1 MSQTGTLAFSL
12 GEYRNN
18 ETVGEFVQEELNQY
32 RHEYYNQ
39 DAPSVSDAVY
49 DRLYDELE
57 LWEKDTGI
65 ILSNSPTQTV
75 GYKAVSSLEKVRHDI
90 PLLSLAKTKAVSDL
104 ASFLKGHAA
113 LLMLKL
119 DGLTVKLV
127 YEGGKLVEGSTRGD
141 GDEGELITHNISAFR
156 NVPLSIPYKGRLVI
170 TGEGFIHKSD
180 FERLKDTLTGSDG
193 KPYRNARNLAAGSIR
208 CLDAN
213 ICKER
218 EISFFAFNILEG
230 MDEFEDSRDSRSGLL
245 SILAEFGFEVC
256 PAVYIP
262 PDAKADHIA
271 SKIQKMAELADT
283 WDIPIDGMVL
293 RFNSFSYSASL
304 GRTGHHY
311 NDGIAFKF
319 EDDTY
324 ETVFRRVEWQTGRSG
339 EIAPVAVF
347 DTVEIDGCEVSRA
360 SLHNLTFIKG
370 LELHPGCRILVS
382 KRNMIIPH
390 VEENLDRG
398 DYQDMT
404 PQTCPCC
411 GQPTRTHSRAGDKG
425 RMVETLHCDNPGCG
439 SRILQKFVHFAEKK
453 AMNIRGLSEATL
465 DQLIRLG
472 ALKGYQDL
480 YHLDRYRDEIIALE
494 GFGEKSYENL
504 IASINESRS
513 TTFVRFV
520 VAMDIPLIGRTAS
533 RILDRHFHGSLRELR
548 LAALDRF
555 DFTCLEGI
563 GDIMSSNLHKW
574 FRNSDHLLLWGSLQ
588 KELHF
593 ENGLDAEASREEN
606 NMNKT
611 TNNTFA
617 GCTIVATGK
626 LENFTRD
633 GINAKII
640 SLGATPGSSVTK
652 KTDYLICGEKAG
664 SKLAKAQ
671 QLGVKILTEQQF
683 LEMLSA

>member
-1 MSQTGTLAFSL
+1 MSQKTERIHQL
-12 GEYRNN
+12 
-18 ETVGEFVQEELNQY
+18 VDKLNQY
-32 RHEYYNQ
+32 RDEYYNKN
-39 DAPSVSDAVY
+39 ASSVSDAVY
-49 DRLYDELE
+49 DHLYDELE
-57 LWEKDTGI
+57 RMEKETGI

-75 GYKAVSSLEKVRHDI
+75 GYKAVSILKKVHHRI
-90 PLLSLAKTKAVSDL
+90 PLLSLDKTKLISDL
-104 ASFLKGHAA
+104 VSFVKDHAA

-127 YEGGKLVEGSTRGD
+127 YKDGKLVEGSTRGD
-141 GDEGELITHNISAFR
+141 GDEGELITHNIAAFR
-156 NVPLSIPYKGRLVI
+156 NVPLSIPFKGHLELS
-170 TGEGFIHKSD
+170 GEGFIHKSD
-180 FERLKDTLTGSDG
+180 FERLKDTLIGSDG
-193 KPYRNARNLAAGSIR
+193 KPYRNARNLASGSIR
-208 CLDAN
+208 CLDAS

-230 MDEFEDSRDSRSGLL
+230 MDGFGDIQDSRSALLL
-245 SILAEFGFEVC
+245 SMIDHGFGICPFVPIPAGATAEEIEKQIQNLQELAE
-256 PAVYIP
+256 I
-262 PDAKADHIA
+262 
-271 SKIQKMAELADT
+271 S
-283 WDIPIDGMVL
+283 DIPIDGMVL
-293 RFNSFSYSASL
+293 RYDNLSYSASL

-324 ETVFRRVEWQTGRSG
+324 ETIFRSIEWQTGRSG
-339 EIAPVAVF
+339 EIAPVAMF

-398 DYQDMT
+398 NYQDMT
-404 PQTCPCC
+404 PQICPCC
-411 GQPTRTHSRAGDKG
+411 GQPTRAYSRAGDKG
-425 RMVETLHCDNPGCG
+425 RIVETLHCDNPECG
-439 SRILQKFVHFAEKK
+439 SRVLQRFVHFTEKK

-465 DQLIRLG
+465 DQLIQLG
-472 ALKGYQDL
+472 ALKTYQDL
-480 YHLDRYRDEIIALE
+480 YHLDRYRDEIIEME

-504 IASINESRS
+504 IASVNESRN
-513 TTFVRFV
+513 TTFVRYL

-533 RILDRHFHGSLRELR
+533 RILDGHFHGNLRELE
-548 LAALDRF
+548 LAALNRF

-563 GDIMSSNLHKW
+563 GDIMSSNIHEW
-574 FRNSDHLLLWGSLQ
+574 FRNSDHLLLWRGLQ

-593 ENGLDAEASREEN
+593 ENGLDAKASGEEN
-606 NMNKT
+606 NMNET
-611 TNNTFA
+611 NNNTFS

-671 QLGVKILTEQQF
+671 QLGVKILTEQEF
-683 LEMLSA
+683 MDMIAS

>member
-1 MSQTGTLAFSL
+1 MSQTTERIHKL
-12 GEYRNN
+12 
-18 ETVGEFVQEELNQY
+18 VDKLNQY
-32 RHEYYNQ
+32 RDEYYNKN
-39 DAPSVSDAVY
+39 APSVSDAVY
-49 DRLYDELE
+49 DHLYDELE
-57 LWEKDTGI
+57 RLEKESGI

-75 GYKAVSSLEKVRHDI
+75 GYKAVSTLKKVRHRI
-90 PLLSLAKTKAVSDL
+90 PLLSLDKTKLISDL
-104 ASFLKGHAA
+104 VSFVKDHAA

-127 YEGGKLVEGSTRGD
+127 YEDGKLVEGSTRGD
-141 GDEGELITHNISAFR
+141 GDEGELVTHNIAAFR
-156 NVPLSIPYKGRLVI
+156 NVPLSIPFKGHLELP
-170 TGEGFIHKSD
+170 GEGFIHKSD
-180 FERLKDTLTGSDG
+180 FERLKDTLIGSDG
-193 KPYRNARNLAAGSIR
+193 KPYRNARNLASGSIR
-208 CLDAN
+208 CLDAG

-230 MDEFEDSRDSRSGLL
+230 MDEFDDIRDSRSALLL
-245 SILAEFGFEVC
+245 SMIDHGFGICPFVPIPAGATAEEIEKHIQNLQELAE
-256 PAVYIP
+256 I
-262 PDAKADHIA
+262 
-271 SKIQKMAELADT
+271 S
-283 WDIPIDGMVL
+283 DIPFDGMVL
-293 RFNSFSYSASL
+293 RYDSLSYSANL

-324 ETVFRRVEWQTGRSG
+324 ESVFRSIEWQTGRTG
-339 EIAPVAVF
+339 EIAPVAIF

-398 DYQDMT
+398 NYQDMI

-411 GQPTRTHSRAGDKG
+411 GQPTRMHSRAGDKG
-425 RMVETLHCDNPGCG
+425 RMVETLHCDNPECG
-439 SRILQKFVHFAEKK
+439 SRILHKFVHFAEKK

-465 DQLIRLG
+465 DQLIQLG
-472 ALKGYQDL
+472 ALKTYQDL
-480 YHLDRYRDEIIALE
+480 YHLDRYRNEIIALE

-533 RILDRHFHGSLRELR
+533 RILDGYFHGSLRELR

-563 GDIMSSNLHKW
+563 GNTMSSNLHKW

-593 ENGLDAEASREEN
+593 ENGLDAQASGEEN
-606 NMNKT
+606 NMSET
-611 TNNTFA
+611 TNNKFA

-640 SLGATPGSSVTK
+640 SLGATPGSSVTQ

-671 QLGVKILTEQQF
+671 QLGVKILTEQEF
-683 LEMLSA
+683 MEMLSA

>member
-1 MSQTGTLAFSL
+1 MSQATERIHEL
-12 GEYRNN
+12 
-18 ETVGEFVQEELNQY
+18 VDKLNQY
-32 RHEYYNQ
+32 RNEYYNQ

-90 PLLSLAKTKAVSDL
+90 PLLSLAKTKQVSDL
-104 ASFLKGHAA
+104 ASFLKGHGA

-127 YEGGKLVEGSTRGD
+127 YENGRLVEGSTRGD
-141 GDEGELITHNISAFR
+141 GEEGELITHNVAAFR
-156 NVPLSIPYKGRLVI
+156 NVPLSIPYKGRLAI

-180 FERLKDTLTGSDG
+180 FERLKGSLTGSDG
-193 KPYRNARNLAAGSIR
+193 KPYRNARNLASGSIR
-208 CLDAN
+208 CLDAGT
-213 ICKER
+213 CRER
-218 EISFFAFNILEG
+218 EVSFCAFNVLEG
-230 MDEFEDSRDSRSGLL
+230 LDEFEDSRDSRSSLL
-245 SILAEFGFEVC
+245 NILAEFGFETC
-256 PAVYIP
+256 PAIYIP

-271 SKIQKMAELADT
+271 SKIQEMTDFAEFLDM
-283 WDIPIDGMVL
+283 PIDGMVL
-293 RFNSFSYSASL
+293 RFNSFSYSATL

-311 NDGIAFKF
+311 NDGIAYKF
-319 EDDTY
+319 ADDTY
-324 ETVFRRVEWQTGRSG
+324 ETVFRSAEWQTGRFG

-347 DTVEIDGCEVSRA
+347 DTVEIDGCGVSRA
-360 SLHNLTFIKG
+360 SLHNLSFIKG

-390 VEENLDRG
+390 VEDNLDRG
-398 DYQDMT
+398 NYQDMT
-404 PQTCPCC
+404 PQSCPCC
-411 GQPTRTHSRAGDKG
+411 GQPTRIYSREGDRG
-425 RMVETLHCDNPGCG
+425 RTIETLHCDNPECG
-439 SRILQKFVHFAEKK
+439 SRILHKFVHFAEKK

-465 DQLIRLG
+465 DQLIQLG
-472 ALKGYQDL
+472 ALKTYQDL
-480 YHLDRYRDEIIALE
+480 YHLDRYRNEIIALE

-504 IASINESRS
+504 IASINESRN

-533 RILDRHFHGSLRELR
+533 RILDGHFHGSLRELR

-574 FRNSDHLLLWGSLQ
+574 FRNPDHLLLWGSLQ

-593 ENGLDAEASREEN
+593 ENGLDAKASGEEN
-606 NMNKT
+606 NMNG
-611 TNNTFA
+611 TNNKFA

-671 QLGVKILTEQQF
+671 QLGIKVLTEQEF
-683 LEMLSA
+683 MDMIAS

>member
-1 MSQTGTLAFSL
+1 MSQTTERIHEL
-12 GEYRNN
+12 
-18 ETVGEFVQEELNQY
+18 VDKLNQY
-32 RHEYYNQ
+32 RDEYYNRN
-39 DAPSVSDAVY
+39 APSVSDAVY
-49 DRLYDELE
+49 DHLYDELGR
-57 LWEKDTGI
+57 LEKESGI

-75 GYKAVSSLEKVRHDI
+75 GYKAVSSLEKVRHPI
-90 PLLSLAKTKAVSDL
+90 PLLSLGKTKMVSEL
-104 ASFLKGHAA
+104 AAFLKKHAA

-127 YEGGKLVEGSTRGD
+127 YEGGKFVEGSTRGD
-141 GDEGELITHNISAFR
+141 GDEGELITHNVSTFR
-156 NVPLSIPYKGRLVI
+156 NVPLSIPYKERLVI

-213 ICKER
+213 ICKNR

-230 MDEFEDSRDSRSGLL
+230 MDEFTDIRDSLSSLLL
-245 SILAEFGFEVC
+245 SLSEYGFSICPFLTVSPDEMAEDLAVKIKTLTDLAE
-256 PAVYIP
+256 I
-262 PDAKADHIA
+262 
-271 SKIQKMAELADT
+271 S
-283 WDIPIDGMVL
+283 DIPIDGMVL
-293 RFNSFSYSASL
+293 RFDSFSYSASL

-324 ETVFRRVEWQTGRSG
+324 ETVFRSIEWQTGRSG

-398 DYQDMT
+398 NYQDMT

-411 GQPTRTHSRAGDKG
+411 GQPTRIHSRAGDKG
-425 RMVETLHCDNPGCG
+425 RMVETLHCDNPECG

-453 AMNIRGLSEATL
+453 AMNIKGLSEATL

-533 RILDRHFHGSLRELR
+533 RILYRHFHGSLRERR

-563 GDIMSSNLHKW
+563 GDIMSSNLHEW
-574 FRNSDHLLLWGSLQ
+574 FHNSDHLLLWGSLQ

-593 ENGLDAEASREEN
+593 ENGLDAETSGEEN
-606 NMNKT
+606 NMNET

-671 QLGVKILTEQQF
+671 QLGVKILTEQEF
-683 LEMLSA
+683 MEMLSA

>member
-1 MSQTGTLAFSL
+1 MSQATERIHEL
-12 GEYRNN
+12 
-18 ETVGEFVQEELNQY
+18 VDKLNQY
-32 RHEYYNQ
+32 RNEYYNQ

-90 PLLSLAKTKAVSDL
+90 PLLSLAKTKQVSDL
-104 ASFLKGHAA
+104 ASFLKGHGA

-127 YEGGKLVEGSTRGD
+127 YENGRLVEGSTRGD
-141 GDEGELITHNISAFR
+141 GEEGELITHNVAAFR
-156 NVPLSIPYKGRLVI
+156 NVPLSIPYKGRLAI
-170 TGEGFIHKSD
+170 IGEGFIHKSD
-180 FERLKDTLTGSDG
+180 FERLKGTLTGSDG
-193 KPYRNARNLAAGSIR
+193 KPYRNARNLASGSIR
-208 CLDAN
+208 CLDAG
-213 ICKER
+213 ICRER
-218 EISFFAFNILEG
+218 EVSFCAFNVLEG
-230 MDEFEDSRDSRSGLL
+230 LDEFEDSRDSRSSLL
-245 SILAEFGFEVC
+245 NILAEFGFDTC
-256 PAVYIP
+256 PAIYIP

-271 SKIQKMAELADT
+271 SKIQKMTDFAEFLDM
-283 WDIPIDGMVL
+283 PIDGMVL
-293 RFNSFSYSASL
+293 RFNSFSYSATL

-311 NDGIAFKF
+311 NDGIAYKF
-319 EDDTY
+319 ADDTY
-324 ETVFRRVEWQTGRSG
+324 ETVFRSVEWQTGRFG

-347 DTVEIDGCEVSRA
+347 DTVEIDGCGVSRA
-360 SLHNLTFIKG
+360 SLHNLSFIKG

-390 VEENLDRG
+390 VEDNLDRG
-398 DYQDMT
+398 SCQDMA
-404 PQTCPCC
+404 PKACPCC
-411 GQPTRTHSRAGDKG
+411 GHPTHIYSREGDRGRTI
-425 RMVETLHCDNPGCG
+425 ETLHCDNPECG
-439 SRILQKFVHFAEKK
+439 SRILHKFVHFAEKK

-465 DQLIRLG
+465 GQLIRIG
-472 ALKGYQDL
+472 ALKSYQDL
-480 YHLDRYRDEIIALE
+480 YHLDRYRNEIIALE

-504 IASINESRS
+504 IASINESRN

-533 RILDRHFHGSLRELR
+533 RILDGHFHGSLRELR

-563 GDIMSSNLHKW
+563 GDIMSSSLHEW
-574 FRNSDHLLLWGSLQ
+574 FRNPDHLLLWGSLQ

-593 ENGLDAEASREEN
+593 ENGLDAKASGDGERAGKDSAH
-606 NMNKT
+606 MNG
-611 TNNTFA
+611 TNNKFA

-671 QLGVKILTEQQF
+671 QLGIKVLTEQEF
-683 LEMLSA
+683 MDMIAS

>member
-1 MSQTGTLAFSL
+1 MSQTTEHIHKL
-12 GEYRNN
+12 
-18 ETVGEFVQEELNQY
+18 VDKLNQY
-32 RHEYYNQ
+32 RDEYYNKN
-39 DAPSVSDAVY
+39 APSVSDAVY
-49 DRLYDELE
+49 DHLYDELE
-57 LWEKDTGI
+57 RLEKESGI

-75 GYKAVSSLEKVRHDI
+75 GYKAVSTLKKVRHRI
-90 PLLSLAKTKAVSDL
+90 PLLSLDKTKLISDL
-104 ASFLKGHAA
+104 VSFVKDHAA

-127 YEGGKLVEGSTRGD
+127 YEDGKLVEGSTRGD
-141 GDEGELITHNISAFR
+141 GDEGELVTHNIAAFR
-156 NVPLSIPYKGRLVI
+156 NVPLSIPFKGHLELP
-170 TGEGFIHKSD
+170 GEGFIHKSD
-180 FERLKDTLTGSDG
+180 FERLKDTLIGSDG
-193 KPYRNARNLAAGSIR
+193 KPYRNARNLASGSIR
-208 CLDAN
+208 CLDAG

-230 MDEFEDSRDSRSGLL
+230 MDEFDDIRDSRSALLL
-245 SILAEFGFEVC
+245 SMIDHGFGICPFVPIPAGATAEEIEKHIQNLQELAE
-256 PAVYIP
+256 I
-262 PDAKADHIA
+262 
-271 SKIQKMAELADT
+271 S
-283 WDIPIDGMVL
+283 DIPIDGMVL
-293 RFNSFSYSASL
+293 RYDSLSYSASL

-324 ETVFRRVEWQTGRSG
+324 ETVFRSIEWQTGRTG
-339 EIAPVAVF
+339 EIAPVAIF

-398 DYQDMT
+398 NYQDMI

-411 GQPTRTHSRAGDKG
+411 GQPTRMHSRAGDKG
-425 RMVETLHCDNPGCG
+425 RMVETLHCDNPECG
-439 SRILQKFVHFAEKK
+439 SRILHKFVHFAEKK

-465 DQLIRLG
+465 DQLIQIG
-472 ALKGYQDL
+472 ALKTYQDL
-480 YHLDRYRDEIIALE
+480 YHLDRYRNEIIALE

-504 IASINESRS
+504 IASINESRN

-548 LAALDRF
+548 LAALDHF

-563 GDIMSSNLHKW
+563 GDTMSSNLHEW

-593 ENGLDAEASREEN
+593 ENGLDAQASGEEN
-606 NMNKT
+606 NMSET
-611 TNNTFA
+611 TNNKFA

-640 SLGATPGSSVTK
+640 SLGATPGNSVTQ

-671 QLGVKILTEQQF
+671 QLGVKILTEQEF
-683 LEMLSA
+683 MEMLSA

>member
-1 MSQTGTLAFSL
+1 MSQTTERIHELVDKL
-12 GEYRNN
+12 NKYRD
-18 ETVGEFVQEELNQY
+18 
-32 RHEYYNQ
+32 EYYNKN
-39 DAPSVSDAVY
+39 APSVSDAVY
-49 DRLYDELE
+49 DHLYDELE
-57 LWEKDTGI
+57 RMEKETGI

-75 GYKAVSSLEKVRHDI
+75 GYKAVSSLEKVRHHI
-90 PLLSLAKTKAVSDL
+90 PLLSLDKTKMVSEL
-104 ASFLKGHAA
+104 AAFLKNHAA

-141 GDEGELITHNISAFR
+141 GDEGELVTHNIAAFR
-156 NVPLSIPYKGRLVI
+156 NVPVSIPYKGHLELS
-170 TGEGFIHKSD
+170 GEGFIHKSD
-180 FERLKDTLTGSDG
+180 FERLKDTLVGSDG

-230 MDEFEDSRDSRSGLL
+230 MEEFGDIRDSRNNMLL
-245 SILAEFGFEVC
+245 SLAEYGFGVC
-256 PAVYIP
+256 PFLPVSPNESAEGIET
-262 PDAKADHIA
+262 
-271 SKIQKMAELADT
+271 KIKTLTDLAEIS
-283 WDIPIDGMVL
+283 DIPIDGMVL
-293 RFNSFSYSASL
+293 RFDSFSYSASL

-324 ETVFRRVEWQTGRSG
+324 ETVFRSIEWQTGRSG

-360 SLHNLTFIKG
+360 ILHNLTFIKG

-398 DYQDMT
+398 NYQDMT
-404 PQTCPCC
+404 PQVCPCC
-411 GQPTRTHSRAGDKG
+411 GQPTRAYSRAGDKG
-425 RMVETLHCDNPGCG
+425 RIVETLHCDNLECG
-439 SRILQKFVHFAEKK
+439 SRVLQHFVHFAEKK

-465 DQLIRLG
+465 DQLIQLG
-472 ALKGYQDL
+472 ALKNYQDL
-480 YHLDRYRDEIIALE
+480 YHLDRYRDEIIAME
-494 GFGEKSYENL
+494 GFGVKSYENL
-504 IASINESRS
+504 IASIDESRN

-533 RILDRHFHGSLRELR
+533 RILEGHFHGNLRELE

-563 GDIMSSNLHKW
+563 GDIMSSNIQEW
-574 FRNSDHLLLWGSLQ
+574 FRNSDHLLLWRGLQ

-593 ENGLDAEASREEN
+593 ENGLDAEASGEEN
-606 NMNKT
+606 NMNGT
-611 TNNTFA
+611 NNNTFA

-671 QLGVKILTEQQF
+671 QLGVKVLTEQEF
-683 LEMLSA
+683 LDMLSA

>member
-1 MSQTGTLAFSL
+1 MSQST
-12 GEYRNN
+12 ERIH
-18 ETVGEFVQEELNQY
+18 ELVDKLNRY
-32 RHEYYNQ
+32 RHEYYNEN
-39 DAPSVSDAVY
+39 APSVSDAVY
-49 DRLYDELE
+49 DHLYDELVRA
-57 LWEKDTGI
+57 EKETGI

-75 GYKAVSSLEKVRHDI
+75 GYKAVSSLEKVRHRV
-90 PLLSLAKTKAVSDL
+90 PLLSLDKTKLVSEL
-104 ASFLKGHAA
+104 AAFVKDHAA

-127 YEGGKLVEGSTRGD
+127 YENGKLVEGSTRGD
-141 GDEGELITHNISAFR
+141 GDEGELITHNIAAFR
-156 NVPLSIPYKGRLVI
+156 NVPLSIPYSRHLELS
-170 TGEGFIHKSD
+170 GEGFIHKSD
-180 FERLKDTLTGSDG
+180 FERLKDTLIGSDG
-193 KPYRNARNLAAGSIR
+193 KPYRNARNLASGSIR

-213 ICKER
+213 VCKER
-218 EISFFAFNILEG
+218 EISYLGFNILEG
-230 MDEFEDSRDSRSGLL
+230 MEEFEDIKDSRSALLL
-245 SILAEFGFEVC
+245 SMIEYGFGICPFVPIPAGASAEEIETQIRNLQELAE
-256 PAVYIP
+256 
-262 PDAKADHIA
+262 A
-271 SKIQKMAELADT
+271 S
-283 WDIPIDGMVL
+283 DIPIDGMVL
-293 RFNSFSYSASL
+293 RYDSLSYSASL

-324 ETVFRRVEWQTGRSG
+324 ETVFRSIEWQTGRSG

-347 DTVEIDGCEVSRA
+347 DTMEIDGCDVSRA
-360 SLHNLTFIKG
+360 SLHNLTFIKN

-382 KRNMIIPH
+382 KRNLIIPH

-398 DYQDMT
+398 TYADMV
-404 PQTCPCC
+404 PDTCPCC
-411 GQPTRTHSRAGDKG
+411 GQPTRIYTRTGDKG
-425 RMVETLHCDNPGCG
+425 RIVETLHCDNPECG
-439 SRILQKFVHFAEKK
+439 DRVLQRFVHFAEKK

-480 YHLDRYRDEIIALE
+480 YHLDRYREEITALE
-494 GFGEKSYENL
+494 GFGEKSYEKM
-504 IASINESRS
+504 IASIDESRN

-520 VAMDIPLIGRTAS
+520 VAVDIPLIGRTAS
-533 RILDRHFHGSLRELR
+533 RILDRHFHGNLRELE
-548 LAALDRF
+548 LAALDRY

-563 GDIMSSNLHKW
+563 GDTMSSNIHEW
-574 FRNSDHLLLWGSLQ
+574 FRNSDHLLLWRGLQ

-593 ENGLDAEASREEN
+593 ENGLDAEASGEEN
-606 NMNKT
+606 NMNGTDNK
-611 TNNTFA
+611 FA

-671 QLGVKILTEQQF
+671 QLGVTVLTEQEF
-683 LEMLSA
+683 LNMIAS

>member
-1 MSQTGTLAFSL
+1 MSQKTERIHQL
-12 GEYRNN
+12 
-18 ETVGEFVQEELNQY
+18 VDKLNQY
-32 RHEYYNQ
+32 RDEYYNKN
-39 DAPSVSDAVY
+39 APSVSDAVY
-49 DRLYDELE
+49 DHLYDELE
-57 LWEKDTGI
+57 RMEKETGI

-75 GYKAVSSLEKVRHDI
+75 GYKAVSSLKKVRHRI
-90 PLLSLAKTKAVSDL
+90 PLLSLDKTKLISDL
-104 ASFLKGHAA
+104 VSFVKDHAA

-127 YEGGKLVEGSTRGD
+127 YEDGKLVEGSTRGD
-141 GDEGELITHNISAFR
+141 GDEGELITHNIAAFR
-156 NVPLSIPYKGRLVI
+156 NAPLSIPFKGHLELS
-170 TGEGFIHKSD
+170 GEGFIHKSD
-180 FERLKDTLTGSDG
+180 FERLKDTLVGSDG
-193 KPYRNARNLAAGSIR
+193 KPYRNARNLASGSIR
-208 CLDAN
+208 CLDAG

-230 MDEFEDSRDSRSGLL
+230 MDGFCDIRDSRSALLL
-245 SILAEFGFEVC
+245 SMIDHGFGICPFVPIPAGATAEEIEKQIQNLQELAE
-256 PAVYIP
+256 I
-262 PDAKADHIA
+262 
-271 SKIQKMAELADT
+271 S
-283 WDIPIDGMVL
+283 DIPIDGMVL
-293 RFNSFSYSASL
+293 RYDSLSYSASL

-319 EDDTY
+319 EDNTY
-324 ETVFRRVEWQTGRSG
+324 ETVFRSIEWQTGRSG
-339 EIAPVAVF
+339 EIAPVALF

-398 DYQDMT
+398 NYQDMT
-404 PQTCPCC
+404 PQICPCC
-411 GQPTRTHSRAGDKG
+411 GQPTRTYSRAGDKG
-425 RMVETLHCDNPGCG
+425 RIVETLHCDNPECG
-439 SRILQKFVHFAEKK
+439 SRVLQRFVHFAEKK

-465 DQLIRLG
+465 DQLIQLG
-472 ALKGYQDL
+472 ALKTYQDL
-480 YHLDRYRDEIIALE
+480 YHLDRYRDEIIEME

-533 RILDRHFHGSLRELR
+533 RILDGHFHGNLRELE
-548 LAALDRF
+548 LTALDRF
-555 DFTCLEGI
+555 DFICLEGI
-563 GDIMSSNLHKW
+563 GDIMSSNIHEW
-574 FRNSDHLLLWGSLQ
+574 FRNSDHLLLWRGLQ

-593 ENGLDAEASREEN
+593 ENGLDAKASGEEN
-606 NMNKT
+606 NMNGT
-611 TNNTFA
+611 NNNTFA

-633 GINAKII
+633 GINARII

-664 SKLAKAQ
+664 NKLAKAQ
-671 QLGVKILTEQQF
+671 QLGITVLTEQQF
-683 LEMLSA
+683 LEMISA

>member
-1 MSQTGTLAFSL
+1 MSQTTERIHEL
-12 GEYRNN
+12 
-18 ETVGEFVQEELNQY
+18 VDKLNQY
-32 RHEYYNQ
+32 RDEYYNKN
-39 DAPSVSDAVY
+39 APSVSDAVY
-49 DRLYDELE
+49 DHLYDELE
-57 LWEKDTGI
+57 RLEKESGI

-75 GYKAVSSLEKVRHDI
+75 GYKAVSSLEKVRHPI
-90 PLLSLAKTKAVSDL
+90 PLLSLGKTKMVSEL
-104 ASFLKGHAA
+104 AAFLKKHAA

-127 YEGGKLVEGSTRGD
+127 YEDGKLVEGSTRGD
-141 GDEGELITHNISAFR
+141 GDEGELITHNVSAFR
-156 NVPLSIPYKGRLVI
+156 NVPLSIPYRKRLVI

-213 ICKER
+213 ICRER

-230 MDEFEDSRDSRSGLL
+230 MDEFTDIRDSRSSLLL
-245 SILAEFGFEVC
+245 SLSEYGFGICPFLTVSPDETAEDLAVKIKTLTDLAE
-256 PAVYIP
+256 I
-262 PDAKADHIA
+262 
-271 SKIQKMAELADT
+271 S
-283 WDIPIDGMVL
+283 DIPIDGMVL
-293 RFNSFSYSASL
+293 RFDSFSYSASL

-324 ETVFRRVEWQTGRSG
+324 ETVFRSIEWQTGRSG

-398 DYQDMT
+398 NYQDMT

-425 RMVETLHCDNPGCG
+425 RMVETLHCGNPECG
-439 SRILQKFVHFAEKK
+439 SRILQRFVHFAEKK

-465 DQLIRLG
+465 NQLIRLG

-563 GDIMSSNLHKW
+563 GDTMSSNLHKW
-574 FRNSDHLLLWGSLQ
+574 FRNPDHLLLWGSLQ

-593 ENGLDAEASREEN
+593 ENGLDAQASGEEN
-606 NMNKT
+606 NMDKT

>member
-1 MSQTGTLAFSL
+1 MSQTTERIHELVDRL
-12 GEYRNN
+12 NRYR
-18 ETVGEFVQEELNQY
+18 Q
-32 RHEYYNQ
+32 EYYNEN
-39 DAPSVSDAVY
+39 APSVSDAVY
-49 DRLYDELE
+49 DHLYDELARLE
-57 LWEKDTGI
+57 AETGI
-65 ILSNSPTQTV
+65 ILSSSPTQTV
-75 GYKAVSSLEKVRHDI
+75 GYQVVGSLPTVKHDI
-90 PLLSLAKTKAVSDL
+90 PLLSLDKTKSLHEVI
-104 ASFLKGHAA
+104 SFLKGKAA

-119 DGLTVKLV
+119 DGLTIKLV
-127 YEGGKLVEGSTRGD
+127 YEGGKLTEASTRGD
-141 GDEGELITHNISAFR
+141 GDVGEVITHNVAAFC
-156 NVPLSIPYKGRLVI
+156 NVPMTIPYQKHLEVS
-170 TGEGFIHKSD
+170 GEGFIHKST
-180 FERLKDTLTGSDG
+180 FERLKNTLVGSDG
-193 KPYRNARNLAAGSIR
+193 KPYRNARNLASGSIR
-208 CLDAN
+208 SLDAAV
-213 ICKER
+213 CKER

-230 MDEFEDSRDSRSGLL
+230 MDEFTDIRDSRSSLLL
-245 SILAEFGFEVC
+245 SLSGYGFGICPFLTVSPDETAEDLAVKIKTLTDLAE
-256 PAVYIP
+256 I
-262 PDAKADHIA
+262 
-271 SKIQKMAELADT
+271 S
-283 WDIPIDGMVL
+283 DIPIDGMVL
-293 RFNSFSYSASL
+293 RFDSFSYSASL

-324 ETVFRRVEWQTGRSG
+324 ETVFRSIEWQTGRSG

-398 DYQDMT
+398 NYQDMT

-425 RMVETLHCDNPGCG
+425 RMVETLHCDNPECG
-439 SRILQKFVHFAEKK
+439 SRILQRFVHFAEKK

-465 DQLIRLG
+465 NQLIRLG

-574 FRNSDHLLLWGSLQ
+574 FRNSEHLLLWGSLQ

-593 ENGLDAEASREEN
+593 ENGLDAQTSGEEN
-606 NMNKT
+606 NMNET

-626 LENFTRD
+626 LENFTRN